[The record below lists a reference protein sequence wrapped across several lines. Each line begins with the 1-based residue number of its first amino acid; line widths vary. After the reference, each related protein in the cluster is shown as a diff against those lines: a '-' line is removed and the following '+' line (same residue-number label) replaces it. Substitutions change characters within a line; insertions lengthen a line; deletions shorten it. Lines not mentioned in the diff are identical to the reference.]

1 MRIQTLHQLHQVK
14 LIFTLIVTI
23 ENRKMDAQTLFYQF
37 QSLPKNLQ
45 KQVEVFI
52 QSLMVDNQLKETT
65 QSKNNKQE
73 PIVHRK
79 AGTMKGLVLYM
90 ADDFDEPLE
99 DFNEYM

>member
-1 MRIQTLHQLHQVK
+1 
-14 LIFTLIVTI
+14 
-23 ENRKMDAQTLFYQF
+23 MDTQTLFYQF

-45 KQVEVFI
+45 KQVEDFI
-52 QSLMVDNQLKETT
+52 QSLLIDNPL
-65 QSKNNKQE
+65 SKDKKQE